1 MERDLQLNIKNQ
13 SRVIVG
19 SSEILLAE
27 LLKDKARFII
37 ITDANIDR
45 IYGARL
51 PQCDRIIIGVG
62 ESSKNLQT
70 VEMICRRLLEF
81 NADRSTFLLGVGGG
95 VVSDITGFVAAIYM
109 RGIEF
114 GFVSTT
120 LLSQVDAGVGG
131 KNGVNFD
138 GFKNMIGTFLQPKF
152 VICDPAMLSSL
163 SEREFRSGMA
173 EIIKSAIISSKSLF
187 EQLEKCDITSLREDS
202 SQLSQIIF
210 DTIKIKA
217 DIVERDERE
226 TGERRKLNLGHT
238 FAHAIEKSSTVM
250 NHGEAVAVGISLV
263 AKMSKELGLL
273 CDSDFERIISIL
285 TQFGFELQS
294 PVSMAKMLKLIV
306 HDKKAYADIINMV
319 LPVAIS
325 DCEVRRMTIE
335 EISELNKPLRIES
348 LGETKTP
355 LI

>member
-1 MERDLQLNIKNQ
+1 MEQDFQLNIKNQ

-19 SSEILLAE
+19 SSETLLAE
-27 LLKDKARFII
+27 LLKDRARVII

-45 IYGARL
+45 IYGSRL
-51 PQCDRIIIGVG
+51 PECDKVIIGVG

-70 VEMICRRLLEF
+70 VEMICRQLIEL

-95 VVSDITGFVAAIYM
+95 IVSDITGFVAAIYM

-152 VICDPAMLSSL
+152 VICDPKMLSSL

-187 EQLEKCDITSLREDS
+187 EQLERTDIASLREDS
-202 SQLSQIIF
+202 AQLSQIIF

-217 DIVERDERE
+217 NIVEKDERE
-226 TGERRKLNLGHT
+226 AGERRKLNLGHT
-238 FAHAIEKSSTVM
+238 FAHAIEKGSLEM
-250 NHGEAVAVGISLV
+250 NHGEAVAVGTCLV
-263 AKMSKELGLL
+263 AEMSQRMCLL
-273 CDSDFERIISIL
+273 SASDGERIKSI
-285 TQFGFELQS
+285 FIKYGFELQS
-294 PVSMAKMLKLIV
+294 PVPMAKLLKLIV
-306 HDKKAYADIINMV
+306 HDKKVCADAINMV

-325 DCEVRRMTIE
+325 ACEVRKMTVD
-335 EISELNKPLRIES
+335 EISELNNI
-348 LGETKTP
+348 
-355 LI
+355 